1 MRDVPDLRLPIA
13 VFAAVVFGA
22 SAYAAIGDALASYS
36 PGPLALLRML
46 VAAVTFAIFAAFT
59 GVRMPEVR
67 DLPAAVLAGLL
78 AFALYNVALNYGQ
91 LSASAGVASLIIASI
106 PLFTA
111 LLAVGFLGERLGV
124 RGWTGIAVGFFG
136 VAMITVG
143 GEEGFGVSAGA
154 LLVLLAAISGSVYF
168 SFQKPYLEKY
178 GSVAFTAYAVWAGAA
193 LLMPFIPAL
202 LGEIRSAPLEATASA
217 VYLGVF
223 PTVIAYTTAAY
234 VFSRLPASR
243 AVTLEYAFPPV
254 AIVIAYLWLGEVPTL
269 LSVIGGAV
277 ALLGVALV
285 NSRKDKTAEEGD
297 QG

>member
-1 MRDVPDLRLPIA
+1 VGNSFDIRLPIA
-13 VFAAVVFGA
+13 VVAAVVFGA
-22 SAYAAIGDALASYS
+22 SAYAAIGDALGSYS

-46 VAAVTFAIFAAFT
+46 VASATFAVYAGFS
-59 GVRMPEVR
+59 GVRLPEAR

-111 LLAVGFLGERLGV
+111 LLAVGFLGERLGAW
-124 RGWTGIAVGFFG
+124 GWSGIAVGFLG
-136 VAMITVG
+136 VTMITFG
-143 GEEGFGVSAGA
+143 REAGFGVNVGA
-154 LLVLLAAISGSVYF
+154 LLVLLAAVSASVYF

-193 LLMPFIPAL
+193 LLTPFLPAL
-202 LGEIRSAPLEATASA
+202 LVEIRSAPAEATLSA

-223 PTVIAYTTAAY
+223 PTVVAYTTAAF

-243 AVTLEYAFPPV
+243 AVTLEYLFPPV
-254 AIVIAYLWLGEVPTL
+254 AIVIAYFWLGEVPSL
-269 LSVIGGAV
+269 LAVAGGAV
-277 ALLGVALV
+277 ALIGVALV
-285 NSRKDKTAEEGD
+285 NSRKETITEEDGRS
-297 QG
+297 